1 MGIFQNGSRGERR
14 AIRLT
19 AAMNVGPWL
28 GDAFRIIIG
37 CGLERKV

>member
-1 MGIFQNGSRGERR
+1 MAREGRG